1 MIGGILETKMTSTTA
16 ELILTGAFVAPAPRL
31 VDDRPV
37 EVADPLHGIERRRV
51 LEERL
56 HNDEVLL
63 TRQAREIAA
72 LEGLI
77 GRLEQ
82 RLDRAENDLGDLRA
96 APPLERTMAP
106 ASPAVRVE
114 PTEVDTPYEVVV
126 REQVVVQP
134 TVYTNLGSLLDVF
147 A

>member
-1 MIGGILETKMTSTTA
+1 MTSTTA

-37 EVADPLHGIERRRV
+37 EVVDPLHGVERRRV

-72 LEGLI
+72 LEGLL

-82 RLDRAENDLGDLRA
+82 RLDRAENDLGDLRS
-96 APPLERTMAP
+96 APPLQGPEAP
-106 ASPAVRVE
+106 AAPAVRVE
-114 PTEVDTPYEVVV
+114 PTAVDTPYEVVV